1 MSTITLYCYRYYTYL
16 DYLDYDQEVI
26 WRDLQSWGGSLS
38 LRADSIDFW
47 VPAAYHAWFVLRYP
61 ELVRQPRLDYV

>member
-16 DYLDYDQEVI
+16 DYLDYDQEVN
-26 WRDLQSWGGSLS
+26 WRDLQSWGGSMS
-38 LRADSIDFW
+38 LRADSIDFF
-47 VPAAYHAWFVLRYP
+47 VPYAYRVFFLLRYP